1 MSDITIEIDGKKCK
15 AKEGEFILNI
25 ARREDIFI
33 PAICYLTGCSPTL
46 ACRICLVEADEKRVY
61 ACNAKA
67 KEGMSVITNNEEI
80 SAERKAIMQV
90 YDVNH
95 PLQCGVCDQSGE
107 CELQNYT
114 LYMGVERQEYA
125 IADTPRPIYDWGFMK
140 YDAALCIVCEK
151 CVTVCKDSIGD
162 NVLKTKPR
170 GGEALNKELKTTMPK
185 DAYAMWNKL
194 QKSIIGTVNED
205 NSLECQDC
213 GECIAV
219 CPVGA
224 LISSDFQ
231 YSANAWELK
240 KIPASNPHS
249 SDCALIYYEV
259 KHGDAK
265 DYDEKIFRVTNE
277 PHYAPVGGAIRFG
290 FDFENRVASKDRAM
304 FEKAVDFIKNS
315 ADTIKFNSFITNEE
329 ALILQK
335 LKEKYNL
342 KLINKDA
349 KNYQNFLTS
358 YKKVAGHALYS
369 GDLKKIR
376 ESNFVISVG
385 TALRYDAPSVGFAFN
400 NALKMNKGA
409 GIYFHPLGDSVVD
422 TFSKTVMSVNCDVDS
437 QEQVLAFVL
446 DYFSDYAQK
455 LYDESENKEELEKPE
470 TLPKEIKDIVSKYDK
485 KSVNLPEDFDKQM
498 VKMLAKKDTFSLV
511 VGEDLYTHRNSEN
524 LAKLVALIDRYT
536 SFCVTIIP
544 SSTNTLGVS
553 LLCELD
559 DECGDKVLGY
569 NEKGDFV
576 LSALGDGDLDMPALN
591 QQEGTF
597 TNIDKRVVPT
607 NAALPYNGYLLN
619 DLANALGL
627 EESQT
632 INYTTQFPKAKGYEP
647 LEFDLMPNFYDNG
660 GNEIRGYLLKN
671 RKIKAVDEL
680 SSLSEVQKFEG
691 MVAYRA
697 NPINQFNHFTNK
709 AHQLKSNGAVYVSQ
723 SFLESQSLNCGDA
736 VEIKND
742 NGTILTKVE
751 LDKQL
756 RGEIVYL
763 GSFDKTL
770 ECESLFADGSRYST
784 VTIRKV

>member
-46 ACRICLVEADEKRVY
+46 ACRVCLVEADEKRVY

-67 KEGMSVITNNEEI
+67 KDGMSVITNNEEI

-107 CELQNYT
+107 CDLQNYT

-125 IADTPRPIYDWGFMK
+125 IADTPRAIYDWGFMK

-162 NVLKTKPR
+162 SVLKTVPR
-170 GGEALNKELKTTMPK
+170 GGEALNKELKATMPK

-213 GECIAV
+213 GECISV

-224 LISSDFQ
+224 LISPDFQ

-265 DYDEKIFRVTNE
+265 NYDQKIFRVTNE
-277 PHYAPVGGAIRFG
+277 PHYAPIGGAIRFG
-290 FDFENRVASKDRAM
+290 FDFENRVASKDRAV
-304 FEKAVDFIKNS
+304 FEKAVDFVKNS

-342 KLINKDA
+342 KLVNKDA
-349 KNYQNFLTS
+349 KNYQNFLNS
-358 YKKVAGHALYS
+358 YKKVAGYSLYS

-400 NALKMNKGA
+400 NALKMNKGS

-422 TFSKTVMSVNCDVDS
+422 TFSKTMMSVNCDVDV

-446 DYFSDYAQK
+446 DYFSDHVQK
-455 LYDESENKEELEKPE
+455 LYDESENKEELEKTE

-485 KSVNLPEDFDKQM
+485 KSINLPEDFDKQM
-498 VKMLAKKDTFSLV
+498 VKMLAKKETFSLV
-511 VGEDLYTHRNSEN
+511 VGEDLYTHKNSEN

-536 SFCVTIIP
+536 SFSVTIIP

-553 LLCELD
+553 LICELD

-607 NAALPYNGYLLN
+607 NAALSYNGYVLN

-632 INYTTQFPKAKGYEP
+632 INYTTKFPKAKGYEP

-660 GNEIRGYLLKN
+660 GNELRGYLLKN

-680 SSLSEVQKFEG
+680 DSLSEVQKFEG
-691 MVAYRA
+691 TIAYRS

-709 AHQLKSNGAVYVSQ
+709 AHQLKSSGAVYVSQ
-723 SFLESQSLNCGDA
+723 SFLERQSLNCGDE

-756 RGEIVYL
+756 RDEIVYL
-763 GSFDKTL
+763 GSFDKSL
-770 ECESLFADGSRYST
+770 ECENLFADGSRYST